1 MTFKKGRKNISV
13 VKEEDQ
19 LHLSLIPEEI
29 KGIKNQAEEA
39 QDLDQDLNQDQGQEK
54 SEKKNKNLQNLSNQ
68 NYIDNTILKNLAE

>member
-29 KGIKNQAEEA
+29 KGIKNQIEEA
-39 QDLDQDLNQDQGQEK
+39 QDLDQDLDQDQGQEK
-54 SEKKNKNLQNLSNQ
+54 S
-68 NYIDNTILKNLAE
+68 